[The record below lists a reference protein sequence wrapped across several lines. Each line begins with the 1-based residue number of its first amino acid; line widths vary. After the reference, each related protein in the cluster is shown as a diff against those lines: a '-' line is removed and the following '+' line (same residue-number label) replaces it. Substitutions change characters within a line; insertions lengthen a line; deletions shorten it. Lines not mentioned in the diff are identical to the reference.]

1 MPESVRYNAL
11 EFLPSHSLH
20 GVFVIHTPSLL
31 YVIALPL
38 QIIKKGGN
46 LSVTPFALL
55 NCLFRQPL
63 FWNRFMRPH
72 KVVLIAPSC
81 ISAFRSLIEF
91 VVGIAKD
98 ESQVNS
104 RMLLT
109 DKLVL
114 LSIFQVKDAFGFDIK
129 KATIFLW

>member
-1 MPESVRYNAL
+1 
-11 EFLPSHSLH
+11 
-20 GVFVIHTPSLL
+20 VFVIHTPSLL

-55 NCLFRQPL
+55 NCVLFTQPL
-63 FWNRFMRPH
+63 FWDRFMRPH

-81 ISAFRSLIEF
+81 IGGFRSLIEF
-91 VVGIAKD
+91 VVGVAKD
-98 ESQVNS
+98 ESQVNT